1 MICVCPRILYRS
13 RLRCLRCLQ
22 ALRLR
27 VVREETYVAGVR
39 LLVVREETC
48 II

>member
-1 MICVCPRILYRS
+1 MMYVCPRILYCS
-13 RLRCLRCLQ
+13 RLRCLRCLRCLQ

-27 VVREETYVAGVR
+27 VVREETY
-39 LLVVREETC
+39 